1 MGKTTH
7 TAISQ
12 KLGSSPDAPLLH
24 RLVSCECRQ
33 RAGERKV
40 RKKMKRIMVS
50 LTAMMVALML
60 AAPVALAAAP
70 PIYCPS
76 SGSCYGTIYNDVMYG
91 PDTGTSMYGY
101 GGNDYI
107 LGYGGNDFLYGQGG
121 KDSMSGG
128 DGNDYLYG
136 GDDNDLL
143 TGQEGS
149 DKFIG
154 WYGSDKLYDRSK
166 TSNDTFWALR
176 GGGSDEVYDFG
187 GSSDVLD
194 LTDVYRSQVLI
205 SWLDTS
211 DADTNLNTL
220 RIEQKGTTNT
230 VLIGNYFD
238 NSGGLG
244 KGAGAIESIKFK
256 DKTIGFP
263 ASEG

>member
-1 MGKTTH
+1 
-7 TAISQ
+7 
-12 KLGSSPDAPLLH
+12 
-24 RLVSCECRQ
+24 
-33 RAGERKV
+33 
-40 RKKMKRIMVS
+40 MKRIMVS
-50 LTAMMVALML
+50 LAAMVVALML

-76 SGSCYGTIYNDVMYG
+76 SGSCYGTGYDDVMYG

-101 GGNDYI
+101 GGND
-107 LGYGGNDFLYGQGG
+107 FMYGQGG
-121 KDSMSGG
+121 KDYMYGG
-128 DGNDYLYG
+128 DGNDSLYG
-136 GDDNDLL
+136 GD
-143 TGQEGS
+143 GS

-166 TSNDTFWALR
+166 TSNDTYWALR
-176 GGGSDEVYDFG
+176 GGGSDVVYDSG

-205 SWLDTS
+205 GWLDTS
-211 DADTNLNTL
+211 DADNNLDTL
-220 RIEQKGTTNT
+220 RFEQKGTTNT

-244 KGAGAIESIKFK
+244 KGTGAIESIKFK
-256 DKTIGFP
+256 DKTVGFP